1 MKCRMLR
8 AHASTDKEDLEPL
21 RLKTSS
27 IRDLLGLDGEIK
39 T

>member
-1 MKCRMLR
+1 MLR
-8 AHASTDKEDLEPL
+8 VHASTDEEDLEAL

-27 IRDLLGLDGEIK
+27 IGDLLGLDGEIK